1 MRTQK
6 DKGMALAIS
15 AYLLITVY
23 GIVFFKLGRVV
34 LPHELH
40 VGSNVVDNWV
50 LLAVLILINPL
61 L

>member
-1 MRTQK
+1 METQK

-23 GIVFFKLGRVV
+23 GIAFFKLGRVV
-34 LPHELH
+34 LPHKLH
-40 VGSNVVDNWV
+40 VGQNVVDNWA
-50 LLAVLILINPL
+50 LLAILVLINPL